1 MKKKENQKEYTK
13 MKNEYAKERYEKKQR
28 KISRI
33 CTRLC

>member
-13 MKNEYAKERYEKKQR
+13 MNEYAKELYEKKQR